1 MEILGRHLNKVDDK
15 FKTLKHFTL
24 EENDHICKELEGRQR
39 AEFDMKK
46 VTSSMECRLM
56 RS

>member
-1 MEILGRHLNKVDDK
+1 MEILGRRLNKVDDK